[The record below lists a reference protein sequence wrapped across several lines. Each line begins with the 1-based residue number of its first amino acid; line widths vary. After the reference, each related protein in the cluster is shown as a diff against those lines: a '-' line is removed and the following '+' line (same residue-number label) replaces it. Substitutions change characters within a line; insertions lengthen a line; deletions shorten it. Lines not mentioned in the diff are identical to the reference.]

1 MILRESA
8 ERRCAE
14 ELLKQYGLENIV
26 EPEIMSL
33 VSALVVEKIHDV
45 KKINEFPDFAI
56 ELPPPAPPLRN
67 TKWRLIKYFSTFE
80 AGETHDLI

>member
-1 MILRESA
+1 M
-8 ERRCAE
+8 
-14 ELLKQYGLENIV
+14 LKQYGLENIV

-33 VSALVVEKIHDV
+33 VSALVDDVE
-45 KKINEFPDFAI
+45 KINEFPDFAI